1 MPIVTRILKQ
11 HFMRADRS
19 HAVVNALAPAGRLA
33 FNPVERI
40 GMYHRSRRPRITV
53 DPSHAGYLLRR
64 CAAVRA
70 ELASSFRARRLIGHI
85 VAGNNPRPRN
95 GIFPQLHAC
104 KENTVAQQSQ
114 HVIS

>member
-11 HFMRADRS
+11 NFMRADGP

-33 FNPVERI
+33 FNRVERI

-53 DPSHAGYLLRR
+53 DLSHAGYLLRR

-70 ELASSFRARRLIGHI
+70 ELAASFRARRMIGQI
-85 VAGNNPRPRN
+85 AVGNNPRPSTV
-95 GIFPQLHAC
+95 IFP
-104 KENTVAQQSQ
+104 
-114 HVIS
+114 

>member
-40 GMYHRSRRPRITV
+40 GMYHRSRRPRIAV
-53 DPSHAGYLLRR
+53 DASHAGYLLRR
-64 CAAVRA
+64 CAAVKA
-70 ELASSFRARRLIGHI
+70 ERASSFRTWRL
-85 VAGNNPRPRN
+85 V
-95 GIFPQLHAC
+95 
-104 KENTVAQQSQ
+104 
-114 HVIS
+114 